1 MWKYASSFAK
11 KLNNSMLR
19 TIFKKII
26 DNIIFLESLFL
37 RREKHIQKRVLILRK
52 DTLGDYILFY
62 PTLSSYRRKYSD
74 AEITL
79 VISSLFRDLEPLLS
93 SFEHVIWFD
102 AKKFSS
108 SFLYRRKF
116 LLDLSR
122 KGFDI
127 AIQPTFS
134 REPMG
139 DFMIVVTGA
148 QERIGVDGDCTAS
161 TEDEKRRNN
170 TIYTRL
176 VTIPNSILTELDKN
190 IAIAEKITGEHIHVV
205 FPTIDYALFQEDSSL
220 QIQKE
225 YGLEKGKYIV
235 FFPGSGTRFKV
246 WPVEKFAEIADY
258 FIEKKIT
265 PVICGS
271 KGEGDLVESIL
282 MNMKHKEYA
291 VNLSGKTD
299 LPTMIHLLKNSK
311 CYFGSDTGIT
321 HISAGIQVPAI
332 CLLGG
337 GHFKRFFPYGD
348 LTRNR
353 IVFDESM
360 TCMNDN
366 WDCAKGLK
374 GDESAPCVKN
384 IRVENVKKEIDIL
397 FSIL

>member
-1 MWKYASSFAK
+1 MIRS
-11 KLNNSMLR
+11 L
-19 TIFKKII
+19 FKKII
-26 DNIIFLESLFL
+26 DTSIFFESFFVSQS
-37 RREKHIQKRVLILRK
+37 KHKKQQVLILRK
-52 DTLGDYILFY
+52 DTLGDYVLFY
-62 PTLSSYRRKYSD
+62 PTLALYRKKYSD

-79 VISSLFRDLEPLLS
+79 VISSLFKDLAPLLS
-93 SFEHVIWFD
+93 DFENIIWFD
-102 AKKFSS
+102 AKRYSTS
-108 SFLYRRKF
+108 YLYRRKF
-116 LLDLSR
+116 LLDLRR
-122 KGFDI
+122 KGFNI

-139 DFMIVVTGA
+139 DFMIMITGA
-148 QERIGVDGDCTAS
+148 HERIGVDGDCTAS

-170 TIYTRL
+170 TIYTKL
-176 VTIPNSILTELDKN
+176 VTISNSIITELDKN
-190 IAIAEKITGEHIHVV
+190 IAIAEKIAGEHVHVV
-205 FPTIDYALFQEDSSL
+205 FPTVDYELFQEESAL

-225 YGLEKGKYIV
+225 YGLENGKYTI

-265 PVICGS
+265 PVLCGS
-271 KGEGDLVESIL
+271 NGERDLVESIL
-282 MNMKHKEYA
+282 MHMKHKEDA

-299 LPTMIHLLKNSK
+299 LPTMIRLLKNSK

-321 HISAGIQVPAI
+321 HIAAGIQVPSV

-374 GDESAPCVKN
+374 GGESAPCVKN
-384 IRVENVKKEIDIL
+384 IAVENVKKEIDIL
-397 FSIL
+397 FGIL